1 MRQYIFSL
9 LLLALTACSTPSSKK
24 ESTITTENNNSKS
37 ILIDIDKEFN
47 TTVNLRGKN
56 TLLIDTPIYIGD
68 NDEVSFKGEYLEKVS
83 PVKVKI
89 GDNDEVSF
97 RGNHYI
103 IQTMKLYNGD
113 IIQMQG
119 KDGNTFIEIE
129 VVK

>member
-1 MRQYIFSL
+1 MRQYILPL

-24 ESTITTENNNSKS
+24 TTITTENNSSKS
-37 ILIDIDKEFN
+37 ILIDIDQEFN
-47 TTVNLRGKN
+47 ATVSLRGKN

-129 VVK
+129 VIK